1 MRARHTH
8 AWVTLKD
15 GKAVSHCRMSAQDLA
30 ALQTFPPDYLLP
42 ERKQEAC
49 LQVGNAVPPLLAQ
62 RLLESVA

>member
-1 MRARHTH
+1 
-8 AWVTLKD
+8 
-15 GKAVSHCRMSAQDLA
+15 MSAQDLA

-42 ERKQEAC
+42 ARKQDAC